1 MASAGRQGRRNPP
14 ADPPHLA
21 VLLELLETAAL
32 PLPGVTRKR
41 MFGCDALFADREI
54 FALVWK
60 EGRIGLKFADPA
72 DRSRL
77 DGLPGTSPWAPGGK
91 QMREWRLL
99 PEKLQ
104 EDAPSL
110 VTWVE
115 RAHAEAVGR
124 SQDT

>member
-1 MASAGRQGRRNPP
+1 MASGRAGAQRPP
-14 ADPPHLA
+14 APDLAHLSL
-21 VLLELLETAAL
+21 LLELLEAAAL
-32 PLPGVTRKR
+32 PLPGVTRRR

-91 QMREWRLL
+91 QMRQWRLL
-99 PEKLQ
+99 PEKI
-104 EDAPSL
+104 EGDPVSFSA
-110 VTWVE
+110 WVE

-124 SQDT
+124 SRDK